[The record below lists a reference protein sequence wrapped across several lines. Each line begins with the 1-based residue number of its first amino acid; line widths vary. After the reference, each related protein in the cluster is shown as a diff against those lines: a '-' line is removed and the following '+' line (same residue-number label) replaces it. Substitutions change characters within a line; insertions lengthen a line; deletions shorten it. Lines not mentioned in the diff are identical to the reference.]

1 MPLTNF
7 GSILNFA
14 EEIETRDREFYLT
27 ASLHSGASMTAAL
40 FEELAAGGRKN
51 LQLVLRVRRE
61 NVTEMILE
69 PIDGLNRS
77 AYIHKS
83 GDPLEMPVDEILE
96 TALALE
102 TRAAAYYRTAGDK
115 IRALPEVARA
125 LKQLAER
132 RAANLERL
140 RTA

>member
-27 ASLHSGASMTAAL
+27 ASLHSGATMTAAL
-40 FEELAAGGRKN
+40 FEELAAAGRKN

-69 PIDGLNRS
+69 PIEGLTRS
-77 AYIHKS
+77 AYLHDS
-83 GDPLEMPVDEILE
+83 GDPLKMAADEILD
-96 TALALE
+96 TAMVLE
-102 TRAAAYYRTAGDK
+102 NRAVDYYRAAGEK
-115 IRALPEVARA
+115 IRAQPEVARA
-125 LKQLAER
+125 LKQLAKR
-132 RAANLERL
+132 RTANLEKL
-140 RTA
+140 RVA